1 MMLDI
6 ACISFI
12 INNESEENIMIS
24 YDQVSQIVFKEAKKA
39 GYVVEERKSVSTSS
53 VYYTV
58 SSGKYSL
65 LFRIADHK
73 TKSNVITF
81 RIDHK
86 SSIGN
91 LENFVK
97 NRIKD
102 LGYRKLKAVLGM

>member
-1 MMLDI
+1 MMLDNLF
-6 ACISFI
+6 ISFI
-12 INNESEENIMIS
+12 INDEREEDIMIS
-24 YDQVSQIVFKEAKKA
+24 YAQVSQIVFKEAKKA

-65 LFRIADHK
+65 LFRVADHK

-81 RIDHK
+81 RVDHK
-86 SSIGN
+86 STLAN

-97 NRIKD
+97 NRLKD
-102 LGYRKLKAVLGM
+102 LSYRKLRAILGM